1 MNNWRKNTSL
11 FLAVVFFIMLGIVQP
26 VGAASSTKTVQAYQG
41 VTIIYNGQ
49 QLTDTTPSYIIDGT
63 TYIPLRMLMSN
74 FGKGVEWNGTN
85 KQVIISDATSG
96 SITGSASQQI
106 VALQNQ
112 IDQLQQTIATLD
124 SRVSTLKG
132 DSSDDASLSDIKSD
146 LNDYFEDAGDDY
158 FDDDGIDTTISLS
171 GDEDDLVYTITLD
184 FYYADDY
191 DDLKDIGETDLKTL
205 MSAVKSKIA
214 SLADDTDYEDAD
226 ITGKLVDEDE
236 SGYYVKYN
244 GSSYTY
250 SWDDDISLS
259 DIRSTL
265 NDYFEDAGD
274 DYFGDDG
281 ITASISLSG
290 DEDDL
295 AYTIKLDFSY
305 ADYYSDL
312 TEVST
317 TDLKDLILAV
327 KSRINSEIDDTYYE
341 DADITGRIYDNDD
354 SDYYVIYDGSSYT
367 FSWN

>member
-106 VALQNQ
+106 IALQNQ

-146 LNDYFEDAGDDY
+146 
-158 FDDDGIDTTISLS
+158 
-171 GDEDDLVYTITLD
+171 
-184 FYYADDY
+184 
-191 DDLKDIGETDLKTL
+191 
-205 MSAVKSKIA
+205 
-214 SLADDTDYEDAD
+214 
-226 ITGKLVDEDE
+226 
-236 SGYYVKYN
+236 
-244 GSSYTY
+244 
-250 SWDDDISLS
+250 
-259 DIRSTL
+259 L